1 MSPTPPDEPPPRSP
15 EDPGQAAL
23 TPGARIGRFRI
34 QGLQGAGG
42 MGAVYE
48 AWDPVLERKVAIKA
62 VRLGGAGKE
71 EALARFRREAMALAQ
86 LNHPN
91 VCQIHD
97 WVEARGGAYIAMEFI
112 EGETLATAGMGMDVP
127 RKLQVLRAI
136 ARALEAAHAK
146 GLVHRDLKPSNVM
159 VDARGNVKVL
169 DFGLAR
175 LADAGHAQGPSAP
188 SDEESLPQ
196 LPALSG
202 DDLTLAE
209 PAAVAPRDPPDAA
222 EAGSSFRGDMTEAGV
237 FMGTPS
243 HASPEQIAGQR
254 VGPPSDVF
262 SLGLVAWELL
272 QGEAAFP
279 GRGREHLTA
288 TLRGEPRP
296 MKLRL
301 PRRIAGLLRAM
312 LYKDPAKRPTAT
324 EVAAILG
331 RQLGGAPLTW
341 WIGGAASV
349 LAVLLGFGYLLFGR
363 SIIADL
369 GREGPPRLVILPIQN
384 ETGDAS
390 LDALVNVGMTELLAT
405 ALRSSSSLAV
415 VEPGTVARVMAGLH
429 LSASGARKP
438 GSGLRIAKAVGAR
451 LLLRGHVRQEPH
463 GSTLVFTYE
472 LVDAKG
478 RTRLEGADQMH
489 RTTPFEPYPLV
500 DPAAH
505 KLLRKVAPLESS
517 GVEGAPISP
526 AVFEAYATGLALF
539 RNGDFKGSEAPLRE
553 AAMRAPGFAD
563 AVSAYAACL
572 RRLGEEPAPLAANW
586 ALMSAKATGNRWA
599 EVQALALKAYLAK
612 DRGDLDTSQQLREQS
627 LDLAHTIGDVDGEI
641 IATDHLGLIAAE
653 RGQDAQARAFYERA
667 LKLSQETGLRFLQ
680 ALSQNNLANLDL
692 QRGEAAT
699 AEGLYQ
705 DTLQI
710 QRDLGNRWGEAL
722 ALNNLGVLALMSRD
736 LPRAEA
742 LLSNAL
748 AIREA
753 VGDRSG
759 EATCLRN
766 LGILAQMKGNTAAS
780 AAYLAQALDLA
791 QQAGLRTVAAECLF
805 YQADLERMQRRF
817 PLAREGFQKVL
828 TLLPSGVTPEVRD
841 NAQAGLAECLVR
853 QAHPDLKKA
862 GQLLAAI
869 HSGDADSPIVH
880 RARAWLAHASGQP
893 GLALA
898 QLDRALADPKHDAP
912 QIHAELEATRAEF
925 LKGA

>member
-1 MSPTPPDEPPPRSP
+1 
-15 EDPGQAAL
+15 
-23 TPGARIGRFRI
+23 
-34 QGLQGAGG
+34 

-62 VRLGGAGKE
+62 VCLGGVGKE

-175 LADAGHAQGPSAP
+175 LADAGQAQGPSAP

-196 LPALSG
+196 RPALSG

-209 PAAVAPRDPPDAA
+209 PSHVDPRTSL
-222 EAGSSFRGDMTEAGV
+222 GSPSQPDMTEAGV

-243 HASPEQIAGQR
+243 YASPEQIVGQR

-288 TLRGEPRP
+288 TLCGEPRP

-301 PRRIAGLLRAM
+301 PRRIGGLLRAM
-312 LYKDPAKRPTAT
+312 LCKDPAKRPTAT

-369 GREGPPRLVILPIQN
+369 GRGGPPRLVILPIQN

-405 ALRSSSSLAV
+405 ALRGSSSLAV

-451 LLLRGHVRQEPH
+451 LLLRGQVRQEPH

-478 RTRLEGADQMH
+478 RTRLEGSDQMH

-505 KLLRKVAPLESS
+505 TLLRKVAPLESS
-517 GVEGAPISP
+517 GAEGAPISP

-572 RRLGEEPAPLAANW
+572 RRLGEDPAPLAANW

-641 IATDHLGLIAAE
+641 AATNHLGLIAAE

-667 LKLSQETGLRFLQ
+667 LKLSEETGLRFLQ
-680 ALSQNNLANLDL
+680 ALCQNNLANLDL
-692 QRGEAAT
+692 QRGETDIAA
-699 AEGLYQ
+699 GLYQ
-705 DTLQI
+705 GTLQI

-742 LLSNAL
+742 LLSKAL
-748 AIREA
+748 TIREA

-869 HSGDADSPIVH
+869 SSGDADSPIVH
-880 RARAWLAHASGQP
+880 RARAWLARASGQP

-898 QLDRALADPKHDAP
+898 QLDRALADPQHDAP

-925 LKGA
+925 LKGAR

>member
-1 MSPTPPDEPPPRSP
+1 MSPTPPNEPPPQSP
-15 EDPGQAAL
+15 GDPGQVAL
-23 TPGARIGRFRI
+23 APGARIGRFRI
-34 QGLQGAGG
+34 QGLQGTGG

-97 WVEARGGAYIAMEFI
+97 WVESRGGAYIAMEFI
-112 EGETLATAGMGMDVP
+112 EGETLGTAGMGMDLP

-159 VDARGNVKVL
+159 VDARGTVKVL

-175 LADAGHAQGPSAP
+175 LADAGQAQNATAPDGEPSV
-188 SDEESLPQ
+188 LQ
-196 LPALSG
+196 LPVFSG
-202 DDLTLAE
+202 DERTLAE
-209 PAAVAPRDPPDAA
+209 PAAADSSHLEGPPSLD
-222 EAGSSFRGDMTEAGV
+222 SPFPDMTEAGV

-243 HASPEQIAGQR
+243 HASPEQISGHR

-272 QGEAAFP
+272 LGEAAFP
-279 GRGREHLTA
+279 GQGREHLTA
-288 TLRGEPRP
+288 TLRGELGP

-301 PRRIAGLLRAM
+301 PRRITSLLRAM
-312 LYKDPAKRPTAT
+312 LDKDPAKRPTAT
-324 EVAAILG
+324 EVVAILG
-331 RQLGGAPLTW
+331 RQLGGVPLSW
-341 WIGGAASV
+341 WIGGTASV
-349 LAVLLGFGYLLFGR
+349 LVVLLGFGYLLFGR

-369 GREGPPRLVILPIQN
+369 GREGPPRLVVLPIQN

-390 LDALVNVGMTELLAT
+390 LNALVNVGMTELLAT
-405 ALRSSSSLAV
+405 ALRGSSSLAV

-429 LSASGARKP
+429 LPASGARKP

-451 LLLRGHVRQEPH
+451 LLLRGHVRRESG

-478 RTRLEGADQMH
+478 QTRLSGSDQMR
-489 RTTPFEPYPLV
+489 RTTPFEPYSLV
-500 DPAAH
+500 DPAVH
-505 KLLRKVAPLESS
+505 KLLSKVAPLESS
-517 GVEGAPISP
+517 GAVETPISP
-526 AVFEAYATGLALF
+526 EVFEAYANGLALF
-539 RNGDFKGSEAPLRE
+539 RAGDFKDSEAPLRE
-553 AAMRAPGFAD
+553 AAMGAPGFAD

-612 DRGDLDTSQQLREQS
+612 DRGDLGTSQQLREQS
-627 LDLAHTIGDVDGEI
+627 LELAHAIGDVDGEI
-641 IATDHLGLIAAE
+641 IATNHLGLIAAE
-653 RGQDAQARAFYERA
+653 RGQDDQARAYYERA
-667 LKLSQETGLRFLQ
+667 LKLSQGTGLRFLQ
-680 ALSQNNLANLDL
+680 ALAQNNLANLDL
-692 QRGEAAT
+692 QHGESAEAAS
-699 AEGLYQ
+699 LYQ
-705 DTLQI
+705 NTLQI
-710 QRDLGNRWGEAL
+710 QRELGNRWGEAL

-742 LLSNAL
+742 LLSSAL

-766 LGILAQMKGNTAAS
+766 LGILAQMQGNTAAS
-780 AAYLAQALDLA
+780 AASFAQALAFA

-805 YQADLERMQRRF
+805 YQADLQRMQGQFR
-817 PLAREGFQKVL
+817 LAREGFQKVL
-828 TLLPSGVTPEVRD
+828 TLLPAGVTPEVRD
-841 NAQAGLAECLVR
+841 NAQAGLAECLIR

-862 GQLLAAI
+862 GQLLASIAP
-869 HSGDADSPIVH
+869 GDADSPIVH
-880 RARAWLAHASGQP
+880 RARAWLAHASDQP
-893 GLALA
+893 KLALA
-898 QLDRALADPKHDAP
+898 QLDRALADPQHDAP
-912 QIHAELEATRAEF
+912 QIHAELEAVRAAF
-925 LKGA
+925 LKAPR

>member
-1 MSPTPPDEPPPRSP
+1 
-15 EDPGQAAL
+15 
-23 TPGARIGRFRI
+23 
-34 QGLQGAGG
+34 

-97 WVEARGGAYIAMEFI
+97 WVESRGGAYIAMEFI
-112 EGETLATAGMGMDVP
+112 EGETLATAGMGMDLP

-159 VDARGNVKVL
+159 VDVRGNVKVL

-175 LADAGHAQGPSAP
+175 LADAGQAPNVSGPDGEASVM
-188 SDEESLPQ
+188 Q

-202 DDLTLAE
+202 DERTLAG
-209 PAAVAPRDPPDAA
+209 PAAVDPSHQEGPLSL
-222 EAGSSFRGDMTEAGV
+222 GSSSPDMTEAGV

-243 HASPEQIAGQR
+243 HASPEQISGHR

-272 QGEAAFP
+272 LGEAAFP
-279 GRGREHLTA
+279 GQGREHLTA
-288 TLRGEPRP
+288 TLRGELGP

-312 LYKDPAKRPTAT
+312 LRKDPAKRPTAT

-369 GREGPPRLVILPIQN
+369 GREGPPRLVVLPIQN

-405 ALRSSSSLAV
+405 ALRGSSSLAV
-415 VEPGTVARVMAGLH
+415 VEPGTVARVMSGLH
-429 LSASGARKP
+429 LSASGARRP
-438 GSGLRIAKAVGAR
+438 GSGLRVAKAVGAR
-451 LLLRGHVRQEPH
+451 LLMRGQVRRESG

-478 RTRLEGADQMH
+478 RTRLAGSDQML

-500 DPAAH
+500 DPAVH

-517 GVEGAPISP
+517 GAAETPISP
-526 AVFEAYATGLALF
+526 EVFEAYATGLALF
-539 RNGDFKGSEAPLRE
+539 RDGDFKDSEAPLRE

-612 DRGDLDTSQQLREQS
+612 DRGDLDTSQQIREQS
-627 LDLAHTIGDVDGEI
+627 LELAHAIGDVDGEI
-641 IATDHLGLIAAE
+641 AATNHLGLIAAE
-653 RGQDAQARAFYERA
+653 RGQGAQARAFYERA
-667 LKLSQETGLRFLQ
+667 LKLSQGTGLRFLQ
-680 ALSQNNLANLDL
+680 ALAQNNLANLDL
-692 QRGEAAT
+692 QHGESAA
-699 AEGLYQ
+699 AAGLYQ
-705 DTLQI
+705 NTLQI
-710 QRDLGNRWGEAL
+710 QRELGNRWGEAL
-722 ALNNLGVLALMSRD
+722 ALNNLGVLALMSMD

-748 AIREA
+748 TIRKA

-766 LGILAQMKGNTAAS
+766 LGILAQMKGNAQAS
-780 AAYLAQALDLA
+780 AAYLAQALQFA

-817 PLAREGFQKVL
+817 ALAREGFQKVL
-828 TLLPSGVTPEVRD
+828 ALLPAGVTPEVRD

-853 QAHPDLKKA
+853 QPHPDLKKA

-869 HSGDADSPIVH
+869 PPGSADSPIVH

-893 GLALA
+893 ALALT
-898 QLDRALADPKHDAP
+898 QLDQALADPQHDAP
-912 QIHAELEATRAEF
+912 QIHAELEAVRAEF
-925 LKGA
+925 LKSPN